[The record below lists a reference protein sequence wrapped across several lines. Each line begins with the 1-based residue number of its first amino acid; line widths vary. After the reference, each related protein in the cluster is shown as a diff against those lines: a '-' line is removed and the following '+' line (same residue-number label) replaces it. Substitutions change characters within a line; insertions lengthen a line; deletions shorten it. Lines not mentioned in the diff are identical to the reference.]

1 MDRHNQVRQSELAL
15 EKKWVTHNPWFRLA
29 TTLVGINVTD
39 TWQLMC
45 HHRLFPLAV
54 SQRFQESEHRN
65 VPIKTMAGNLA
76 AQLFRKADMMEE
88 EEAAAA
94 KSHMNK
100 KRRTEDDVLTDEEN
114 DDKCDY
120 EPMDS
125 DNEKG
130 LTFTTI
136 AGKEIEGCRHVIT
149 YTDGNGCNHALC
161 KFPVVQTGKNKKK
174 RSRVQSCYTCGKETT
189 YFCYECQKGFCY
201 CLSDKGH
208 GRKCFTNHVPSRTS
222 ARLST

>member
-1 MDRHNQVRQSELAL
+1 M
-15 EKKWVTHNPWFRLA
+15 
-29 TTLVGINVTD
+29 
-39 TWQLMC
+39 
-45 HHRLFPLAV
+45 
-54 SQRFQESEHRN
+54 
-65 VPIKTMAGNLA
+65 PIKTMAGNLA

-88 EEAAAA
+88 EEAAAL
-94 KSHMNK
+94 KSPMK
-100 KRRTEDDVLTDEEN
+100 KIRFDDDVLTDEEN

-136 AGKEIEGCRHVIT
+136 AGKEIEGCKHVIT

-174 RSRVQSCYTCGKETT
+174 RSRVQSCYTWRKETT

-222 ARLST
+222 ARLLT